1 MFIDGLRVHYL
12 VFMRSFFRGNVS
24 VEKKRVLLVDDDKAI
39 LRSIGLVLEKNGFS
53 TDIAETGEEAAYKL
67 KSQAYDVLLVDLK
80 LPDMEGTEILSQI
93 ESPGMVKIMFTGF
106 PSLVSGIQA
115 MDKGVDAY
123 LPKPVKPEEL
133 VGVIKAKLMKRK

>member
-1 MFIDGLRVHYL
+1 
-12 VFMRSFFRGNVS
+12 MRSFFRGNVS

-53 TDIAETGEEAAYKL
+53 TDIAETGEEALSKL
-67 KSQAYDVLLVDLK
+67 KSQSYDVLLVDLK
-80 LPDMEGTEILSQI
+80 LPDMEGTEILSQVKAL
-93 ESPGMVKIMFTGF
+93 EAVKIMLTGF

-133 VGVIKAKLMKRK
+133 VLVINAKLMKRK

>member
-1 MFIDGLRVHYL
+1 MLY
-12 VFMRSFFRGNVS
+12 STKANAS

-53 TDIAETGEEAAYKL
+53 TDKAETGKEALSKL
-67 KSQAYDVLLVDLK
+67 KTETYDVLLVDLK
-80 LPDMEGTEILSQI
+80 LPDMEGTDILSQI
-93 ESPGMVKIMFTGF
+93 QMPGAVKIMFTGF
-106 PSLVSGIQA
+106 PSLVSGMQA

-133 VGVIKAKLMKRK
+133 VGVIKAKLAQRK